1 MINLNETLF
10 ISSSPAKVF
19 AYISNLDNLPEWDNE
34 IKKFQLVTPGPAKV
48 GSRFIEETKVG
59 TVNCEVTEFS
69 TDNALTFNG
78 TSSAM
83 NFTERILIEP
93 WENGARV
100 TLTGTVEP
108 KGFWKLLQ
116 PILSGEF
123 RNGAKK
129 QLAALKNNLEKM

>member
-1 MINLNETLF
+1 MIKLADTIS
-10 ISSSPAKVF
+10 ISSSPAEVF
-19 AYISNLDNLPEWDNE
+19 AYISNLDNLPEWDHE
-34 IKKFQLVTPGPAKV
+34 IKKFQLVTPGSAKV
-48 GSRFIEETKVG
+48 GSRFIEETKIG
-59 TVNCEVTEFS
+59 SINCEVTEFAK
-69 TDNALTFNG
+69 DKALTFSG

-83 NFTERILIEP
+83 DFTERILIEP
-93 WENGARV
+93 WENGVRV

-129 QLAALKNNLEKM
+129 ELAALKKNLEKI